1 MFRIITISLSFLK
14 IAPTLTIKEFAKILN
29 ISAATVSKALN
40 DSHEI
45 STATKARVLAMASEL
60 NFEPNP
66 HASSLRKNKNKTI
79 AVVIPEISNN
89 FFSKAID
96 GIEMIAQEKGYHT
109 LIYLTHE
116 NYKKE
121 VGVLK
126 HLLNGRVD
134 GVLASMTL
142 ETTDFTYFN
151 ELLEKNLPLVL
162 FDRVSDQVDTAKIS
176 TDDYHAGYIG
186 TKHLL
191 DTGCKKIG
199 FLAFSQYAYACLRRK
214 KGYMDALK
222 EYNIE
227 FDESLIVNC
236 TYDAV
241 SNFSL
246 INNILKKRKKVDGIF
261 SSAENLAILTY
272 QICSELAIQIPKDI
286 RLVSFSNMPLASY
299 LNPSM
304 TTITQPAFEMGKEAA
319 LTLFKILEKPRMNY
333 KDVFLEM
340 KSNLFIRNS
349 TKRY

>member
-1 MFRIITISLSFLK
+1 M
-14 IAPTLTIKEFAKILN
+14 TIKEFAKILN

-45 STATKARVLAMASEL
+45 SASTKARVIALANEL
-60 NFEPNP
+60 NFQPNP

-96 GIEMIAQEKGYHT
+96 GIESIAQEKGYHT

-134 GVLASMTL
+134 GVLASMSL
-142 ETTDFTYFN
+142 ETADYTYYN
-151 ELLEKNLPLVL
+151 ELLDKNLPLVL
-162 FDRVSDQVDTAKIS
+162 FDRISDQVETAKVC
-176 TDDYHAGYIG
+176 TDDYHAGFIG

-191 DTGCKKIG
+191 DTGCKKIS
-199 FLAFSQYAYACLRRK
+199 FLAFSEFAYSCIRRK
-214 KGYMDALK
+214 EGYIDALK
-222 EYNIE
+222 AYNID
-227 FDESLIVNC
+227 FDESLVVNC
-236 TYDAV
+236 TYDMV

-246 INNILKKRKKVDGIF
+246 LNNILKKRKKVDGIF

-299 LNPSM
+299 MSPSL

-319 LTLFKILEKPRMNY
+319 LTLFKIIDKPRINY
-333 KDVFLEM
+333 KDVFIEM

>member
-1 MFRIITISLSFLK
+1 M
-14 IAPTLTIKEFAKILN
+14 TIKEFAKILN

-45 STATKARVLAMASEL
+45 SATTKARVIALANEL
-60 NFEPNP
+60 NFQPNP

-96 GIEMIAQEKGYHT
+96 GIESVAQEKGYHT

-134 GVLASMTL
+134 GVLASMSL
-142 ETTDFTYFN
+142 ETEDFTFYN

-162 FDRVSDQVDTAKIS
+162 FDRISDQVETSKVC
-176 TDDYHAGYIG
+176 TDDYHAGFIG

-191 DTGCKKIG
+191 DTGCKKIS
-199 FLAFSQYAYACLRRK
+199 FLAFSGSAYSCVRRK
-214 KGYMDALK
+214 EGYKDALK
-222 EYNIE
+222 AYNIDY
-227 FDESLIVNC
+227 DESLVVNC
-236 TYDAV
+236 TFDMV
-241 SNFSL
+241 SNFTL
-246 INNILKKRKKVDGIF
+246 VNNVLKKRKKVDGIL

-286 RLVSFSNMPLASY
+286 RLVSFSNMPLASFM
-299 LNPSM
+299 NPSL

-319 LTLFKILEKPRMNY
+319 LTLFKIIDRPRIDY
-333 KDVFLEM
+333 KDVFIEM

-349 TKRY
+349 TKRS

>member
-1 MFRIITISLSFLK
+1 M
-14 IAPTLTIKEFAKILN
+14 TIKEFAKILN

-45 STATKARVLAMASEL
+45 SATTKARVIALANEL
-60 NFEPNP
+60 NFQPNP

-96 GIEMIAQEKGYHT
+96 GIESIAQEKGYHT

-134 GVLASMTL
+134 GVLASMSL
-142 ETTDFTYFN
+142 ETADYTYYN
-151 ELLEKNLPLVL
+151 ELLDKNLPLVL
-162 FDRVSDQVDTAKIS
+162 FDRISDQVETAKVC
-176 TDDYHAGYIG
+176 TDDYHAGFIG

-191 DTGCKKIG
+191 DTGCKKIS
-199 FLAFSQYAYACLRRK
+199 FLAFSEFAYSCLRRK
-214 KGYMDALK
+214 EGYIDALK
-222 EYNIE
+222 AYNID
-227 FDESLIVNC
+227 FDESLVVNC
-236 TYDAV
+236 TYDMV

-246 INNILKKRKKVDGIF
+246 LNNILKKRKKVDGIF

-272 QICSELAIQIPKDI
+272 QICSELAIQIPKEI
-286 RLVSFSNMPLASY
+286 RLVSFSNMQLASFMS
-299 LNPSM
+299 PSL

-319 LTLFKILEKPRMNY
+319 LTLFKIIDKPRTNY
-333 KDVFLEM
+333 KDVFIEM